1 MPKEPSKRTRFET
14 GLRLLNRPIR
24 HLRFKS
30 VASWRNGTTKHYRAS
45 AAIDGHLLR
54 PAVKVGRTTRFS
66 MAHLRLRAGSRR
78 PLRES
83 SPRKERGE
91 SPQSGAKPGGTLDA
105 RIAVYMGDDQ
115 NLAGARH
122 SNGDKTLFRRRMI
135 RVGIGYRQR
144 ITRATMAKAC
154 TEPGVVPRRL
164 KAPLP

>member
-54 PAVKVGRTTRFS
+54 LAVKVGRTTRFS

-83 SPRKERGE
+83 SPREERGE
-91 SPQSGAKPGGTLDA
+91 SPQTGAKPGATLRGCSARAAERFLRRVDQGAQRGIDA
-105 RIAVYMGDDQ
+105 
-115 NLAGARH
+115 L
-122 SNGDKTLFRRRMI
+122 LFGKI
-135 RVGIGYRQR
+135 P
-144 ITRATMAKAC
+144 TTAAS
-154 TEPGVVPRRL
+154 
-164 KAPLP
+164 